1 MTMKA
6 KIKKRLTVFSL
17 IFFLFTFLQAQN
29 TLLSYRLTIDQ
40 PEKHLAKIQIEVP
53 VFNQDTLTLAMPAW
67 SPGRYVIYNFAK
79 NVFDVQVKTEN
90 DQTIRPILIDK
101 QTWKIPT
108 QKAKQINISYQLFAN
123 TLDGTF
129 SKIDSVGA
137 SINGASVFAYIAEMK
152 NQPLQLTIHVPES
165 WQTVCALNPQNNG
178 LFNARSYDELIDS
191 PIELGPTLHKHHF
204 QVLGKDHHLI
214 FHQPVDGK
222 LLYHFQQDLEKIITY
237 FASLFGDSLP
247 YHNYTF
253 FFHLNKNLQHTDGME
268 HTANCRVLLRMDLNQ
283 IMPDANADADYD
295 NLIWLSAHEF
305 FHTWNVKRLRP
316 VGLGPFDYSKE
327 VYTPSLWIAEG
338 WTSYYAYLALLRT
351 GIYTE
356 EKFLSEIAGRIT
368 RYENSPGKQY
378 RTLAETS
385 ILTWLF
391 KGGVPHYAETNIDQ
405 TTYSYYYKGLIAA
418 FLLDVLLRAEGQ
430 PPSSL
435 DALLKEMWR
444 RFYRQ
449 NQGNYFLPGR
459 GYTEQEIEHM
469 INSKL
474 PKNRVKFLQNVV
486 HSTKALPYEIVERL
500 GLKLKKDV
508 NRFRLVKQ
516 ENHPPKAQKLWQQFK
531 LNEIEN

>member
-1 MTMKA
+1 
-6 KIKKRLTVFSL
+6 
-17 IFFLFTFLQAQN
+17 
-29 TLLSYRLTIDQ
+29 
-40 PEKHLAKIQIEVP
+40 
-53 VFNQDTLTLAMPAW
+53 MPAW

-305 FHTWNVKRLRP
+305 FTPGMLNVCGRLDWDHLIT
-316 VGLGPFDYSKE
+316 VKKCTHQVCGLP
-327 VYTPSLWIAEG
+327 
-338 WTSYYAYLALLRT
+338 R
-351 GIYTE
+351 
-356 EKFLSEIAGRIT
+356 AGLPT
-368 RYENSPGKQY
+368 TLTLPCCVPAFTQKKNFSAKLPG
-378 RTLAETS
+378 A
-385 ILTWLF
+385 
-391 KGGVPHYAETNIDQ
+391 
-405 TTYSYYYKGLIAA
+405 
-418 FLLDVLLRAEGQ
+418 LRATKTVRA
-430 PPSSL
+430 SSTERWP
-435 DALLKEMWR
+435 KH
-444 RFYRQ
+444 RF
-449 NQGNYFLPGR
+449 
-459 GYTEQEIEHM
+459 
-469 INSKL
+469 
-474 PKNRVKFLQNVV
+474 
-486 HSTKALPYEIVERL
+486 
-500 GLKLKKDV
+500 
-508 NRFRLVKQ
+508 
-516 ENHPPKAQKLWQQFK
+516 
-531 LNEIEN
+531 